1 MRYTLFTVVT
11 LAMLSPAAFAQKKG
25 NIFIYEDEHG
35 NRVITDRPPP
45 EASELPKVI
54 VNDEGV
60 PVGRV
65 RGKKTEEE
73 IEQERL
79 EAERQA
85 LMEERRK
92 QEQALL
98 YTYQNVGEIE
108 MHRDRRL
115 ELFKAQVRVTEL
127 YLSNQRRQLDLM
139 HRERSSYKPYSADP
153 AAPQVPEDLVEDI
166 QETEAVIR
174 KHEENIEKYKQDERS
189 IRERFDRDIARFKKL
204 KGIADGADAGAATMT
219 ASQVTG

>member
-1 MRYTLFTVVT
+1 MRYTLLT
-11 LAMLSPAAFAQKKG
+11 LLALALLPPAALAQKKG
-25 NIFIYEDEHG
+25 NIFIYEDEDG

-45 EASELPKVI
+45 EARDLPKKI

-60 PVGRV
+60 TVGEM
-65 RGKKTEEE
+65 RGKKTPEE

-85 LMEERRK
+85 QLEEQRK
-92 QEQALL
+92 AEQALL
-98 YTYQNVGEIE
+98 FTYQNVGEIE

-127 YLSNQRRQLDLM
+127 YLANQRRQLSVM
-139 HRERSSYKPYSADP
+139 HRERSAYKPYSADP
-153 AAPQVPEDLVEDI
+153 AAAQVPQDLIEDI

-174 KHEENIEKYKQDERS
+174 KHEENIEKYKRDERS

-204 KGIADGADAGAATMT
+204 KGISDEADGDAPTMT
-219 ASQVTG
+219 ASQVSG